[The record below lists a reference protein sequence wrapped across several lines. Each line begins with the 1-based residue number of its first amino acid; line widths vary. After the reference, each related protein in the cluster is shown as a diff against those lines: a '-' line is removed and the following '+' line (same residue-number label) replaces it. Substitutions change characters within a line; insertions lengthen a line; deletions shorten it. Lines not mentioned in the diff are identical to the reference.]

1 MPTYESVFTKSAVD
15 PETGEIQEMETKKRF
30 SYRLSDVD
38 EFYMVF
44 YNCIAVMHKIKSKKT
59 LSLLHE
65 LCKHAQFNTGIVEVS
80 ANVRRTVCKDADVN
94 ITNFSKHI
102 NVLKEAGLIKDRG
115 GCSYIINPQAI
126 WKGDLKQRDKMLKD
140 RTFYIEFGIK

>member
-44 YNCIAVMHKIKSKKT
+44 YNCIAVMHKIKS
-59 LSLLHE
+59 
-65 LCKHAQFNTGIVEVS
+65 HAKPIF
-80 ANVRRTVCKDADVN
+80 
-94 ITNFSKHI
+94 
-102 NVLKEAGLIKDRG
+102 
-115 GCSYIINPQAI
+115 
-126 WKGDLKQRDKMLKD
+126 
-140 RTFYIEFGIK
+140 

>member
-1 MPTYESVFTKSAVD
+1 MPTYESVFTKSVVD
-15 PETGEIQEMETKKRF
+15 SETGEIQELETKKRF
-30 SYRLSDVD
+30 SYRLSNSD

-44 YNCIAVMHKIKSKKT
+44 YNCIAIAHKIKSQKT
-59 LSLLHE
+59 MSLFHE

-80 ANVRRTVCKDADVN
+80 TNVRRTVCKDADVN

-102 NVLKEAGLIKDRG
+102 NILKEAGLIKDRG

-140 RTFYIEFGIK
+140 HTFYIEFGIK

>member
-1 MPTYESVFTKSAVD
+1 MPTYESVFTKSAV
-15 PETGEIQEMETKKRF
+15 GEIQEMETKKRF

-80 ANVRRTVCKDADVN
+80 ANVRRTVAD

-102 NVLKEAGLIKDRG
+102 NILKEAGLMAVVLTLLIH
-115 GCSYIINPQAI
+115 
-126 WKGDLKQRDKMLKD
+126 KQ
-140 RTFYIEFGIK
+140 FGKATSNKEIRC